1 VVDPAIDY
9 GDPEAIN
16 HLQSLVNGWV
26 DSQNAS
32 KAENNL
38 GEEITVAGQNQLDL
52 LKQLQQGKKKTIEAH
67 KNHEVQLEKHY
78 DLITWMLVS

>member
-1 VVDPAIDY
+1 VVDPNVDA

-16 HLQSLVNGWV
+16 RLQSLVNGWV
-26 DSQNAS
+26 DSQNSS
-32 KAENNL
+32 KIENDL

-52 LKQLQQGKKKTIEAH
+52 VKQLQQGKKKVIEAH
-67 KNHEVQLEKHY
+67 KNHEVQLEKQY